1 MSDKDFNKNED
12 NMRIMLADL
21 KYKKDQAALG
31 GGEKSIARHKEKG
44 KLTAR
49 ERIAFLL
56 DENKS
61 QLEIGTLAGDG
72 MYADYGGCP
81 SAGVVVVMG

>member
-31 GGEKSIARHKEKG
+31 GGEKNIARHKEKG

-61 QLEIGTLAGDG
+61 QLDL
-72 MYADYGGCP
+72 CH
-81 SAGVVVVMG
+81 